1 MRLIICPSIG
11 QSGPGWIETGLLTQE
26 NWRPTTDGGNR
37 LIPFTFR
44 RATDCPQ
51 WVRLLGRMCVIR
63 INSY

>member
-1 MRLIICPSIG
+1 MLQIIGPSIG

-26 NWRPTTDGGNR
+26 NWRPTTDRGNR

-44 RATDCPQ
+44 RTTGRPQ
-51 WVRLLGRMCVIR
+51 CVRLLRRMYVVR